1 MSSQPQGHQ
10 TARSDASTGQPAPQD
25 GHLPSALQRLE
36 DAIAGL
42 CDPVQHVVDGKRRQC
57 DPLYTQLRDSLP
69 GNRGTGGTNA
79 GFAGCWITALDLLTE
94 IDTAVS
100 SWQTTGHDTPDRLD
114 LIQRRAW
121 RPQDVAS
128 IDQISDACTS
138 WAQEI
143 TALLTPE
150 LKLALTD
157 PCPNCGATE
166 AHHVDRGGER
176 VRSAGALTVTVTG
189 CRCGACREVWT
200 DLHWLGR
207 VLGHLPT
214 ES

>member
-1 MSSQPQGHQ
+1 MSAENP
-10 TARSDASTGQPAPQD
+10 STGQPDTPD
-25 GHLPSALQRLE
+25 GHLPSALERLD
-36 DAIAGL
+36 DAIAHL
-42 CDPVQHVVDGKRRQC
+42 CDPVQHIVDNHRLYC
-57 DPLYTQLRDSLP
+57 DPLYTQLRDSLA

-94 IDTAVS
+94 IDTAVAA
-100 SWQTTGHDTPDRLD
+100 WQNTGDDTPHRLT
-114 LIQRRAW
+114 LIRARSW
-121 RPQDVAS
+121 RPQDVTS
-128 IDQISDACTS
+128 IDQISTACQA
-138 WAQEI
+138 WADDI
-143 TALLTPE
+143 AALLTPE

-207 VLGHLPT
+207 VLGHIPGG
-214 ES
+214 S